1 MSKDLIKFLKPVLLR
16 PDGNVIDSNNT
27 RHLHAH
33 VTRCGKTG
41 DVTFL
46 R

>member
-1 MSKDLIKFLKPVLLR
+1 MSKDSVKFLEPVLLG
-16 PDGNVIDSNNT
+16 PDGNMIDSNNT

-33 VTRCGKTG
+33 VTGCGKTG